1 MANSR
6 QAKKRVRQS
15 ELRAERNK
23 PYRTRAARAIREA
36 RRAIM
41 NGDDDAAALVR
52 SAQSALDRAARRNI
66 IHDNAASRHKA
77 RLAHRL
83 KVAGISHIAA

>member
-1 MANSR
+1 MANTR
-6 QAKKRVRQS
+6 QAKKRVRQAVT
-15 ELRAERNK
+15 RTERNK
-23 PYRTRAARAIREA
+23 PFRTRAARALRDA

-41 NGDDDAAALVR
+41 NGDEDAAQVVR
-52 SAQSALDRAARRNI
+52 TAQSALDRAARRNI

-83 KVAGISHIAA
+83 KVAGISHIA